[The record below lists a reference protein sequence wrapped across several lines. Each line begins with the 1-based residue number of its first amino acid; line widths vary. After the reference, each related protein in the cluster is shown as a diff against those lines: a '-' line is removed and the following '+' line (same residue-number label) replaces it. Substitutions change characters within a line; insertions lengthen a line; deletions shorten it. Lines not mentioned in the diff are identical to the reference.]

1 MWLLVLLANGWSFE
15 YVLMWIA
22 ILFLFSFLS
31 VLFTPQLI
39 TLQARMSVRGAAKV
53 LEKLKEWADESRRIS
68 LNTLSKYG
76 RPKRDFE
83 KDFDNFLEFFT
94 IEPVSDDP
102 VGVLQR
108 LDHLLDV
115 RKKRFEGMIST
126 LAPKA
131 DPETASTLEM
141 VVEAAMTSNYLFRLV
156 RHYLLLA
163 EKTKSYQLAMIIQMQ
178 APLLRE
184 YGKAYLEATKVF
196 AENKPIGDG
205 AGPLVVAKLGRGTK
219 WKEGVEEMVY
229 AEREFEG
236 RRLILVKARG
246 PGGRVGKPGEMVEWL
261 VRRRRPS
268 RIIMID
274 AALKLEGE
282 RSGDVIEGV
291 GAAIGGPPTE
301 KYKIEQVAVKYKIP
315 LDAIIIKE
323 SFREAITSLNS
334 RIAAACDRAVE
345 LVENGIRKRTK
356 PGDTV
361 IVVGVGNTIGIG
373 QEKFPEEFPPP
384 VEEKDAIESGRLF

>member
-1 MWLLVLLANGWSFE
+1 MWLLILLSNGWGFE
-15 YVLMWIA
+15 NVLMWIVV
-22 ILFLFSFLS
+22 LFLFSLLS
-31 VLFTPQLI
+31 ILFTPQLL
-39 TLQARMSVRGAAKV
+39 TLQARMGIRDAAKT
-53 LEKLKEWADESRRIS
+53 LERLKEWADESRRIS

-83 KDFDNFLEFFT
+83 KDFDSFLEFFT

-115 RKKRFEGMIST
+115 RKKRFEGMISA

-131 DPETASTLEM
+131 DPETAASLEM
-141 VVEAAMTSNYLFRLV
+141 VVEAAMASNFLFRLV

-163 EKTKSYQLAMIIQMQ
+163 EKTKSYQLAMLIQMQ

-184 YGKAYLEATKVF
+184 YGRAYFEATKVF

-205 AGPLVVAKLGRGTK
+205 AGPLVVARMGRGLR

-229 AEREFEG
+229 AEKEFEG
-236 RRLILVKARG
+236 RKLILIKARG

-261 VRRRRPS
+261 VRRKKPA

-282 RSGDVIEGV
+282 RSGEVIEGV

-301 KYKIEQVAVKYKIP
+301 KYKIEQVAVKHKIP
-315 LDAIIIKE
+315 LDAIVIKE

-334 RIAAACDRAVE
+334 RIASACDQATE
-345 LVENGIRKRTK
+345 LVEEAVRKRTK

-361 IVVGVGNTIGIG
+361 IVAGIGNTIGIG
-373 QEKFPEEFPPP
+373 QEKLPEEFPPP
-384 VEEKDAIESGRLF
+384 VEEKGAIESGRLF

>member
-1 MWLLVLLANGWSFE
+1 MWLLTLLASGWGFE
-15 YVLMWIA
+15 NVLMWIVV
-22 ILFLFSFLS
+22 LFLFSLLS
-31 VLFTPQLI
+31 ILFTPQLL
-39 TLQARMSVRGAAKV
+39 TLQARMGIRDAAKT
-53 LEKLKEWADESRRIS
+53 LERLKEWADESRRIS
-68 LNTLSKYG
+68 LNVLSKYG

-83 KDFDNFLEFFT
+83 RDFDSFLEFFT

-102 VGVLQR
+102 AGVLQR

-131 DPETASTLEM
+131 DPETGASLEM
-141 VVEAAMTSNYLFRLV
+141 VIEAAMASNFLFRLV

-163 EKTKSYQLAMIIQMQ
+163 EKTKSYQLAMLIQMQ
-178 APLLRE
+178 APLLKE
-184 YGKAYLEATKVF
+184 YGKAYFEATKVF

-205 AGPLVVAKLGRGTK
+205 AGPLVVARMGRGAR
-219 WKEGVEEMVY
+219 WKKGVGEMVY
-229 AEREFEG
+229 AEKGFEG
-236 RRLILVKARG
+236 RKLILIKAQG

-261 VRRRRPS
+261 VRRKKPS

-282 RSGDVIEGV
+282 RSGEVIEGV

-301 KYKIEQVAVKYKIP
+301 KYKIEQVAVKHKIP
-315 LDAIIIKE
+315 LDALIIKE

-334 RIAAACDRAVE
+334 RVASACDRAVE
-345 LVENGIRKRTK
+345 LVEEAVRRRTK

-361 IVVGVGNTIGIG
+361 IVAGIGNTIGIG
-373 QEKFPEEFPPP
+373 QEEFPEEFPPP
-384 VEEKDAIESGRLF
+384 VEEKGAIESGRLF